1 MKIVLFF
8 TLNFLLITKIKPI
21 TIHLEKLPIKNSPS
35 LRNLNSISSVY
46 GNTHNLNYYY
56 GYLYIGKEGKKQ
68 SYILDTGSSITTS
81 PCNLCKDC
89 GKHQNGLYEIN
100 ENNII
105 KCNDN
110 KCSLVS
116 NSCSIG
122 GDCSFSISYTEGSS
136 IYGKFINELIR
147 FGDDYENDIPFEFPI
162 GCTNKETHLFRTQL
176 ADGIMGLQNS
186 EKSFPS
192 ILFNLKQIKR
202 NLFTLCLGYE
212 GGLFSIGEIL
222 NDIHLNNNIS
232 YLSIPNNR
240 FYVINF
246 LSINIEN
253 FNVKVNDENNINYY
267 SIVDSGTTISY
278 FPSKFANEL
287 FHIVKTICNRNE
299 NNGKCGENFYDKN
312 LGQCFRFNNEN
323 DMNYA
328 LDNIFPN
335 ITFNFGDNVTFVWEP
350 RNYYFHNSK
359 SSFCLG
365 FIGESTSR
373 FTLGTTFMRGY
384 DFIFDTQNSKIGF
397 VKADCNYV
405 FDKKITNQKNDN
417 NNDNKDNND
426 NNKDNNDNN
435 RDNNDNKDNNGNIN
449 GEIQENPNEKN
460 ENNNVLNRNNN
471 SKFYFIDFFILFG
484 QITLIITIISLII
497 YGLFLLGKNFKNK
510 NNYYSRGQ
518 IELNKENNHD
528 TLEIMPNTEPPLQKV
543 EVPVEEIKIDIDEH
557 Q

>member
-21 TIHLEKLPIKNSPS
+21 TIHLEKLPLKNSPS

-232 YLSIPNNR
+232 YFNLPSNR
-240 FYVINF
+240 FYVIEI
-246 LSINIEN
+246 LSIDIDK
-253 FNVKVNDENNINYY
+253 FSVKVNNENNIYYY

-278 FPSKFANEL
+278 FPSKFANES
-287 FHIVKTICNRNE
+287 FKIVKAICNRDE
-299 NNGKCGENFYDKN
+299 NKGKCGENSYDKH
-312 LGQCFRFNNEN
+312 LGECFKFKNED

-335 ITFNFGDNVTFVWEP
+335 FTFNFANNISFIWEP

-359 SSFCLG
+359 TSFCLG
-365 FIGESTSR
+365 FVGENSQK

-384 DFIFDTQNSKIGF
+384 DFIFDTENSKLGF
-397 VKADCNYV
+397 VK
-405 FDKKITNQKNDN
+405 
-417 NNDNKDNND
+417 
-426 NNKDNNDNN
+426 
-435 RDNNDNKDNNGNIN
+435 G
-449 GEIQENPNEKN
+449 GEEEKKN
-460 ENNNVLNRNNN
+460 ENIEKNVESNIGINKN
-471 SKFYFIDFFILFG
+471 FYFLDFFIVFG
-484 QITLIITIISLII
+484 EVSLIIAIIILII
-497 YGLFLLGKNFKNK
+497 YGIYLLGKNFKNK
-510 NNYYSRGQ
+510 LSYRYYSRGE

-543 EVPVEEIKIDIDEH
+543 EVPIEEIKIDIDA
-557 Q
+557 QK